1 MSAPAPLPV
10 IAAMIGDPAGVGP
23 EVCAAAIASGELANW
38 CRPLL
43 IGNAGVMERAARIVG
58 ARLPVVTVASPAE
71 ARSDAICVLANGG
84 HDELATCAFGAS
96 SAAAGHAVAD
106 WIDTGNRLG
115 ANGDIAGLVLGPVD
129 TYSLKESGRIMDI
142 DDIQPAGTFM
152 LRLSG
157 KMRAVP
163 LSEHV
168 TLLDAIA
175 LVRPERVLHVIR
187 LINDTLKRW
196 GIAAPRIAVAGLNPH
211 AMFPDDQERIG
222 PAIAAARAEGID
234 ASGPAVPD
242 SVFRQTLEGRY
253 DVVITMFHDQGQIA
267 IKTAG
272 FEGACTVYVGL
283 RYVMLNV
290 PHGVAFDI
298 AGSGK
303 AQHQSMLAALRTAAS
318 LAAGRGLP
326 E

>member
-1 MSAPAPLPV
+1 MRLPV
-10 IAAMIGDPAGVGP
+10 IAAMIGDPAGIGP
-23 EVCAAAIASGELANW
+23 EVCAAAIASGELTSW

-43 IGNAGVMERAARIVG
+43 IGDTGVVERAARIVG
-58 ARLPVVTVASPAE
+58 ATLPVTRVDAPE
-71 ARSDAICVLANGG
+71 AARHDAICVLDPGG
-84 HDELATCAFGAS
+84 HALAASPFGES
-96 SAAAGHAVAD
+96 TAAAGHAVAD

-115 ANGDIAGLVLGPVD
+115 ATGAIQGLVLGPVD
-129 TYSLKESGRIMDI
+129 TYSLKMSGRIMDI
-142 DDIQPAGTFM
+142 DDIQPAGTYM

-157 KMRAVP
+157 KLRAVP
-163 LSEHV
+163 LSEHLP
-168 TLLDAIA
+168 LLDAIA
-175 LVRPERVLHVIR
+175 LVQPERVLHVIR
-187 LINDTLKRW
+187 LVNDTLKRW

-211 AMFPDDQERIG
+211 AMFPDDQTRLG
-222 PAIAAARAEGID
+222 PAIAQARAEGID

-242 SVFRQTLEGRY
+242 TVFRQTMEGRH

-283 RYVMLNV
+283 PYVMLNV

-298 AGSGK
+298 AGQGK

-326 E
+326 D